1 MKEQASPAILLFG
14 RQAAHEALH
23 KRWLRKGKG
32 YRNRLIAKAL
42 LSHTQTV
49 LHRVGYPV
57 YHFDDQH
64 QSGTTFGERITHA
77 FRSVFERGHPYVIC
91 VGSDCPQLSELD
103 WGLVKDAVD
112 RGQTVLGPDL
122 RGGAYLIGIPA
133 KCFDSVAFEQ
143 LPWQSSRLFTGLSLT
158 FCSEALVLPAFRD
171 MNGAE
176 DLSAYAALQK
186 ANPMLRLLL
195 LTCMGTVSHS
205 PSVVGLSYRG
215 LPAGGI
221 SLLRAPPLS

>member
-1 MKEQASPAILLFG
+1 MKDQASPAILLFG

-32 YRNRLIAKAL
+32 YRNRLIAKAF
-42 LSHTQTV
+42 LSHTQNV
-49 LHRVGYPV
+49 LNRVGYPV
-57 YHFDDQH
+57 FHFDDQH

-77 FRSVFERGHPYVIC
+77 FRSVFEQGHPYVIC

-103 WGLVKDAVD
+103 WGLVRDAVD

-133 KCFDSVAFEQ
+133 KCFDSLAFEQ

-171 MNGAE
+171 MNREE
-176 DLSAYAALQK
+176 DLIAYLDLQET
-186 ANPMLRLLL
+186 NPLLRSLLRD
-195 LTCMGTVSHS
+195 CMGTNGD
-205 PSVVGLSYRG
+205 PAFPVVGLYKD
-215 LPAGGI
+215 LPAAG
-221 SLLRAPPLS
+221 STQLRAPPAA